1 METSGGV
8 SVSDLVQRHT
18 GSRPDLPLPGS
29 EPGQRTGRRA
39 LPDPPQSGGRRRA
52 PEPPAATNPPTGR
65 RRAVTSHS
73 SMKPVPPPTENP
85 VQSPGTTSRRAPAPN
100 GRPPANGHAAPAN
113 GHAAPTNGANGHTT
127 GTSRANG
134 YAGNQPPAQPPAQ
147 PPVQP
152 PAPPAGRAANGHTGA
167 RPRTGGTTGVNGRPD
182 AGGPVGPTGR
192 RTPAGPS
199 APPPR
204 RRTQPSGQF
213 PPVPPPGATNDRPG
227 NDRPGTDRPG
237 TDRLD
242 QEPRRQPGQ
251 ESALLPVPPPGTPPS
266 ARPQHPSLPR
276 FVPLPPPRSPQEQ
289 APAKPGPKPGADPQD
304 ILGLTTEMEPID
316 ESVQKRRK
324 VDHTLARFSAVHDQ
338 MAEEE
343 RKRKAKRL
351 LPWGQPDEEME
362 AELTHLSARPLDQ
375 PQAAEADEDPESD
388 PQSLLEQKKGRR
400 RHLIALTLKIVA
412 LVLAILIFVVTALA
426 WGAKQWFDNKFNE
439 VSALD
444 QNSQDVKNAAAQAD
458 DENFLLVG
466 SDTRAGATAD
476 EHVGDSAEV
485 QGARSDTI
493 MIAHVPK
500 DRTRVEVISFPRD
513 LEVTRP
519 VCQRWD
525 SKTGKYSA
533 DVPGATEVKLNSV
546 YAVGGPKCVT
556 KTVQK
561 ISGLNINH
569 FIGIDFQGFK
579 GMVDAVQGVEVCVEH
594 PLKDTVLGTIVP
606 QAGKAVNLTGDEA
619 LNFVRARHVIGDP
632 TSDYGRIIRQQRF
645 LSSLLRKAMSG
656 QVLLD
661 PGKLSGFVNAFAG
674 STFTDN
680 VDSDQLMTLGQS
692 LQRLSAGGVLFI
704 TVPTVGEANERGNE
718 VLREADTRA
727 LFDAIIN
734 DTPLPGE
741 KPATPAPN
749 QPKPKPVDPHTVKIQ
764 VLNGGNT
771 TGGIAGTTS
780 DKLHELGYQI
790 VRVDNA
796 PDKVDHTVVR
806 YGPDHADAAKALA
819 ATVPGA
825 RLEADESM
833 AGAVVLVIGPEYDGT
848 VKNGK
853 SSGSSTQ
860 APPTSTVPSNLT
872 TVNAAD
878 VSCV

>member
-18 GSRPDLPLPGS
+18 GSRPDLPLPGR

-39 LPDPPQSGGRRRA
+39 LPDPPQSGGGRRRA
-52 PEPPAATNPPTGR
+52 PEPAEPPAPANPPTGR
-65 RRAVTSHS
+65 RRAAASQPA
-73 SMKPVPPPTENP
+73 MDPVRN
-85 VQSPGTTSRRAPAPN
+85 PGTTSRRMPAPETRPAAGGHAATGTN
-100 GRPPANGHAAPAN
+100 GRANGHTAPETNGRANGHAAA
-113 GHAAPTNGANGHTT
+113 GTNGAPN
-127 GTSRANG
+127 
-134 YAGNQPPAQPPAQ
+134 
-147 PPVQP
+147 
-152 PAPPAGRAANGHTGA
+152 GRAADANGRAAAGANGTPSAAGLGA
-167 RPRTGGTTGVNGRPD
+167 RPDTGGM
-182 AGGPVGPTGR
+182 GGSVGPTGR
-192 RTPAGPS
+192 RVPAGP
-199 APPPR
+199 AQQQPPR

-213 PPVPPPGATNDRPG
+213 PPVPPPGAVN
-227 NDRPGTDRPG
+227 
-237 TDRLD
+237 DRLD
-242 QEPRRQPGQ
+242 QAPPRQPGQ
-251 ESALLPVPPPGTPPS
+251 DSARMPVPPPGQDSTRLPVPPPGTPPS

-276 FVPLPPPRSPQEQ
+276 FVPLPPPRTSQEPRTGP
-289 APAKPGPKPGADPQD
+289 AEPPVAKPGPKPGADPQD

-362 AELTHLSARPLDQ
+362 AELTHMSARLLDQ
-375 PQAAEADEDPESD
+375 PQADEAGEAPDARTEE
-388 PQSLLEQKKGRR
+388 EERRGRR
-400 RHLIALTLKIVA
+400 RHVIALTLKVVA

-525 SKTGKYSA
+525 SNTGKYSA

-556 KTVQK
+556 KTIQK

-661 PGKLSGFVNAFAG
+661 PGKLSSFVNAFAG

-749 QPKPKPVDPHTVKIQ
+749 QPAPKPVDPHDVKIQ

-825 RLEADESM
+825 KLEADESM
-833 AGAVVLVIGPEYDGT
+833 AGAVVLIIGPEFDGT
-848 VKNGK
+848 VKSGK
-853 SSGSSTQ
+853 STGGSSSQT
-860 APPTSTVPSNLT
+860 PPPAKVPSNLT
-872 TVNAAD
+872 TVNGAD
-878 VSCV
+878 VSCA